1 MKKVIILSLLAY
13 SCQHAMQPDDV
24 KHQPVATPAIKIA
37 LAESF
42 MYPGPYFS
50 AYDDKICYVRMM
62 AKTVHHYMLPREHA
76 AQTLTEFKKSAL
88 SSPYN
93 YALDIVEKF
102 KNLHTENKRLS
113 LSCLLQLITDEQKLQ
128 IQELRFK
135 EFLSDCSDLQLAKSK
150 ELLKYYQIKL
160 EDHRKTSQANTSKEG
175 DDTYKAIQS
184 QCDEYQDKCVA
195 LTNRRQFIRSWI
207 SQDDT
212 AMNEAAKRE
221 LYPSKEKFTPLNAY
235 IAKLLRFAIEEN
247 KAKENPSILLIR
259 R

>member
-1 MKKVIILSLLAY
+1 
-13 SCQHAMQPDDV
+13 MQPDDV
-24 KHQPVATPAIKIA
+24 KHQPVATTAIKIA

-50 AYDDKICYVRMM
+50 AYDNKICYVRMT

-88 SSPYN
+88 SSPYTH
-93 YALDIVEKF
+93 ALDIVEKF
-102 KNLHTENKRLS
+102 KNLHTKNKRLS

-135 EFLSDCSDLQLAKSK
+135 EFLSECSDLQLAKSK
-150 ELLKYYQIKL
+150 ELLKHYQLEL
-160 EDHRKTSQANTSKEG
+160 EDYRKTSQGKTSHEN
-175 DDTYKAIQS
+175 DDTFKAIQAH
-184 QCDEYQDKCVA
+184 CDECQNKCIA

-212 AMNEAAKRE
+212 ALNEAAKRE

-235 IAKLLRFAIEEN
+235 IAKLLRFALEEN
-247 KAKENPSILLIR
+247 KALENPSVILIPR
-259 R
+259 